1 MGGEVAGERNGRRR
15 TVLVAGSD
23 ESIRS
28 LVILTLGSDET
39 QVVEAPSAERA
50 VAMTDEHQPSVA
62 IVDVDLDGGG
72 YEACERIKAAGTDV
86 RTVLLVAKQEYDDH
100 AGGGDA
106 VDAFLT
112 KPFTSL
118 ALLRKVDEVLGD

>member
-1 MGGEVAGERNGRRR
+1 MRR

-39 QVVEAPSAERA
+39 EVVEAPSSEAA
-50 VAMTDEHQPSVA
+50 VAMTGEHRPALA

-72 YEACERIKAAGTDV
+72 YEACERIKAAGHDV
-86 RTVLLVAKQEYDDH
+86 RTVLLVAKQEYDEQARD
-100 AGGGDA
+100 GEA
-106 VDAFLT
+106 VDAYLT